1 MISSIGSTMP
11 IDLLAQAGGDP
22 TLAAAQAGPAP
33 GEQLAPVAAGGGQAP
48 DIGAQEAEEA
58 ARQAAE
64 ALAKAV
70 DGAAAAADKSVPAM
84 HPNEVHLIRDPESGM
99 VAVQIRDAVTG
110 DELSQIPSDK
120 MIKTMASINENI
132 GLLLDEKS

>member
-1 MISSIGSTMP
+1 
-11 IDLLAQAGGDP
+11 
-22 TLAAAQAGPAP
+22 
-33 GEQLAPVAAGGGQAP
+33 
-48 DIGAQEAEEA
+48 
-58 ARQAAE
+58 
-64 ALAKAV
+64 
-70 DGAAAAADKSVPAM
+70 
-84 HPNEVHLIRDPESGM
+84 M

>member
-1 MISSIGSTMP
+1 MISSIGSPVP
-11 IDLLAQAGGDP
+11 IDLLAQAAGDP
-22 TLAAAQAGPAP
+22 AAAAAQAGPAP
-33 GEQLAPVAAGGGQAP
+33 GERLVPVPAGRGPSSDVGAP
-48 DIGAQEAEEA
+48 EAEEA

-64 ALAKAV
+64 TLAKAV
-70 DGAAAAADKSVPAM
+70 DGAAAAADSNPAA